1 MTFVFITLGV
11 RTPWIAYCIVRYI
24 SILFILVQIFAIF
37 NHLLP
42 WTPLQPS
49 SPIHHTIQENRNN
62 NNNKFQ
68 KKKKILNRKRRIKG
82 DFRSLIWKIIQEGRY
97 RMRML
102 SDTIGGSIDLA
113 RLCTAQYI
121 CTAIN
126 FTNFPSGKETIE
138 SIESPLESQDRLWSQ
153 SDHNYTHH
161 KWRSILLP

>member
-1 MTFVFITLGV
+1 MPSSIIFYHELHYNLVHQFIT
-11 RTPWIAYCIVRYI
+11 
-24 SILFILVQIFAIF
+24 QF
-37 NHLLP
+37 NK
-42 WTPLQPS
+42 
-49 SPIHHTIQENRNN
+49 IEIIIIINFE
-62 NNNKFQ
+62 
-68 KKKKILNRKRRIKG
+68 KKKILNRKRRIKG

-138 SIESPLESQDRLWSQ
+138 SIESPLESQDRL
-153 SDHNYTHH
+153 
-161 KWRSILLP
+161 